1 MAMRADIVRAG
12 TPQVSIAGGTVI
24 TADFSEWV
32 FQTPW
37 SNSLVVPFT
46 MAYLADQGVTKIA
59 LITDTGGFGADG
71 LAVLEAEAPKA
82 GITIVESQT
91 FNAGDTDMTAQL
103 TKIKASD
110 AEAVVV
116 WNAGKEA
123 AIVAKNT
130 AQLNIDLPL
139 YGGHGNARTE
149 FIEGAGAAAEGFRF
163 AAGKVLVPEAYGT
176 GTPGYH
182 VATEFIERYTE
193 RYGKSPDTFAGHAYD
208 GLYLI
213 VEAMRRLDEGFS
225 AQDLRAEIE
234 RTSGYVGIGGTF
246 TFSATDHN
254 GMAASDL
261 VMYEVRDGA
270 WVLAE

>member
-1 MAMRADIVRAG
+1 
-12 TPQVSIAGGTVI
+12 
-24 TADFSEWV
+24 
-32 FQTPW
+32 
-37 SNSLVVPFT
+37 
-46 MAYLADQGVTKIA
+46 
-59 LITDTGGFGADG
+59 
-71 LAVLEAEAPKA
+71 
-82 GITIVESQT
+82 
-91 FNAGDTDMTAQL
+91 
-103 TKIKASD
+103 
-110 AEAVVV
+110 
-116 WNAGKEA
+116 
-123 AIVAKNT
+123 
-130 AQLNIDLPL
+130 LP
-139 YGGHGNARTE
+139 
-149 FIEGAGAAAEGFRF
+149 AAEGFRF

-176 GTPGYH
+176 GTPGYQ